1 MDLNERA
8 EILVQSLPYIQHY
21 NGKIIVVKYGGNAMI
36 SDELRETVINDIV
49 LMKCIGFKPIVVHGG
64 GPYISSFLDKL
75 GEKSKFING
84 LRYTDKK
91 TMEVVQMVLGGKVNK
106 DLVTLIEKA
115 GGKSIGLCGLDGS
128 LLKAKKLESEVDLGY
143 VGEVTSVNTEA
154 VTMALDAGYIPVIG
168 SMAIGEDGNDLYNIN
183 ADTCAAK
190 IASALKAEKLILLT
204 DVAGV
209 LKDPKDPTS
218 LLSVLR
224 LHEIPK
230 LTLQGVIKGGMIP
243 KIQCCVESVRMGVER
258 AHIIDGRVPHSL
270 LLELFSN
277 DGIGTMIY

>member
-64 GPYISSFLDKL
+64 GPYISSFLDRL
-75 GEKSKFING
+75 GEKSEFING

-106 DLVTLIEKA
+106 DLVTLIEKS
-115 GGKSIGLCGLDGS
+115 GGKAIGLCGLDGS
-128 LLKAKKLESEVDLGY
+128 LLKAKKLENEIDLGY

-154 VTMALDAGYIPVIG
+154 ITMALDSGYIPVIG

-209 LKDPKDPTS
+209 LKDPKDPNS

-230 LTLQGVIKGGMIP
+230 LTLQGVINGGMIP

>member
-75 GEKSKFING
+75 GEKSEFING

-106 DLVTLIEKA
+106 DLVTIIERA

-128 LLKAKKLESEVDLGY
+128 LLKARKLESEVDLGY

>member
-8 EILVQSLPYIQHY
+8 KILVQSLPYIQHY

-36 SDELRETVINDIV
+36 SDELKETVINDIV
-49 LMKCIGFKPIVVHGG
+49 LMKCVGFKPIIVHGG

-91 TMEVVQMVLGGKVNK
+91 TMEIVQMVLGGKVNK

-128 LLKAKKLESEVDLGY
+128 LLKAKKIDSEIDLGY
-143 VGEVTSVNTEA
+143 VGEVTSVNTDA
-154 VTMALDAGYIPVIG
+154 ITMALNAGYIPVIG
-168 SMAIGEDGNDLYNIN
+168 SMAIGEDGMDLYNIN

-190 IASALKAEKLILLT
+190 IAAALKAEKLILLT

-209 LKDPKDPTS
+209 LKDPKDPSS

-224 LHEIPK
+224 LHEIPQ
-230 LTLQGVIKGGMIP
+230 LTLQGIIKGGMIP
-243 KIQCCVESVRMGVER
+243 KIECCVESVRMGVEK

-270 LLELFSN
+270 LLELFSD

>member
-75 GEKSKFING
+75 GEKSEFING

-154 VTMALDAGYIPVIG
+154 ITMALDAGYIPVIG

-230 LTLQGVIKGGMIP
+230 LTLQGVINGGMIP